1 MSEKITENLFGGKD
15 AEQMNVL
22 MQTFKD
28 CAKEE
33 NQDFY
38 EWLDKIPKTSMI
50 VFVVEKLNSLGY
62 KITKI

>member
-1 MSEKITENLFGGKD
+1 MNKIKEKLFEGED
-15 AEQMNVL
+15 AEQMNAL
-22 MQTFKD
+22 MQAFKD

-38 EWLDKIPKTSMI
+38 EWLDEIPKVSMI

-62 KITKI
+62 KITKT